1 MLPLRAFTFF
11 IVLLIAAQP
20 GYAQEPDSTEAS
32 NPFETVFR
40 ELDQA
45 SENPEA
51 QDRIREGL
59 DGVMQQLDALADS
72 NDAAR
77 ERVQGMDF
85 SNVISPDSAAA
96 LMQYWSDRALSEVES
111 GSKHLYVAPMRGL
124 SADAPRSRLGELRVA
139 ASGLS
144 ALGSEFFADVDA
156 NGELVLAGTYL
167 RNFVLGNTTLTT
179 IEDEIITEAR
189 EVPVGASPAQVES
202 LFEYDGLVGLDMTTT
217 AAGGTYVLAL
227 APSGP
232 TTTLAGRTFEHDTE
246 ISELTLLAHLDSQGR
261 PTWAFPVAEKS
272 LSWIGALAERPD
284 GGVTVAYDLD
294 GGLMKQ
300 ARANLAPH
308 PISDAPDYG
317 GVHDD
322 YRDAQFLAAFDADGT
337 RQWQQVADNVTVR
350 ALTTA
355 PDGATYVVGHFKG
368 ASSFCGGIR
377 TGETQQAAFAA
388 RFDSDGRCTW
398 MQTSTG
404 STPPENNAGAP
415 RFVPSGGNALRAVT
429 LGPDG
434 DVYVTGSFLQ
444 QTTFAGRRLR
454 GEAPQGTGLVARL
467 DAADGTLRWVETR
480 DVTGDDIALGMGG
493 EPVGGYAFGHQLASD
508 GRGLYLVESRMHR
521 TPLRPGDPIW
531 QFVLLHLG
539 ADGEVLWEEL
549 TGISSGRT
557 DSGNGLWS
565 VKLVEVPGAP
575 PYILAP
581 GASIDIAGQLA
592 DPPGEDIIH
601 LFVGRL
607 GPGASDDPTR
617 EVREGLRN
625 LFRDDG

>member
-20 GYAQEPDSTEAS
+20 GHAQDPDSTEAS
-32 NPFETVFR
+32 NPFETIFR
-40 ELDQA
+40 ELNQA
-45 SENPEA
+45 SEDPAA

-59 DGVMQQLDALADS
+59 DGVMQQLGTLADS

-77 ERVQGMDF
+77 ERVQGMDV

-144 ALGSEFFADVDA
+144 AFGSEFFADVDA

-167 RNFVLGNTTLTT
+167 RNFVLGNTALTT
-179 IEDEIITEAR
+179 IENEIITEAR

-217 AAGGTYVLAL
+217 AAGGTYMLAL

-246 ISELTLLAHLDSQGR
+246 ISELILLAHLDSQGR
-261 PTWAFPVAEKS
+261 PTWAFPVAERS
-272 LSWIGALAERPD
+272 LSWIGALAKRPN
-284 GGVTVAYDLD
+284 GGVTVAYNLD
-294 GGLMKQ
+294 GGLTKQ
-300 ARANLAPH
+300 ARANLTPH
-308 PISDAPDYG
+308 PMSDAPDYG

-322 YRDAQFLAAFDADGT
+322 YRHAQLLAAFDADGT
-337 RQWQQVADNVTVR
+337 RQWQQVADRVTVR

-355 PDGATYVVGHFKG
+355 PDGATYVVGHFNG
-368 ASSFCGGIR
+368 VSSFCDGIR
-377 TGETQQAAFAA
+377 TGETEQAAFAA
-388 RFDSDGRCTW
+388 RLDLNGGCTW
-398 MQTSTG
+398 VQTSTG
-404 STPPENNAGAP
+404 STPPENNAGEP

-429 LGPDG
+429 LGPGG
-434 DVYVTGSFLQ
+434 DVYVTGSVLQ

-454 GEAPQGTGLVARL
+454 GEAPAGTGLVARL
-467 DAADGTLRWVETR
+467 DADDGTLRWIETR
-480 DVTGDDIALGMGG
+480 DVTGDDILLGMEG

-521 TPLRPGDPIW
+521 TPLRPGDPIR

-539 ADGEVLWEEL
+539 ANGEMLWEEP
-549 TGISSGRT
+549 TGINSGRT

-565 VKLVEVPGAP
+565 MKLVEVPGAP
-575 PYILAP
+575 PYLLAP
-581 GASIDIAGQLA
+581 GSSIEMAGQRA
-592 DPPGEDIIH
+592 APPGEDIIH

-617 EVREGLRN
+617 EIREGLRN

>member
-1 MLPLRAFTFF
+1 MLNPRIFIFF
-11 IVLLIAAQP
+11 VVFLIAAQP
-20 GYAQEPDSTEAS
+20 GYAQEPDSTESS
-32 NPFETVFR
+32 NPLETMFR
-40 ELDQA
+40 ELKEV
-45 SENPEA
+45 SEDPAA
-51 QDRIREGL
+51 QDEMRRGL
-59 DGVMQQLDALADS
+59 DGVMQRLGALADS
-72 NDAAR
+72 NEAAR

-85 SNVISPDSAAA
+85 SDVMSPDSAAA
-96 LMQYWSDRALSEVES
+96 LMQYWSDRALSEAES

-124 SADAPRSRLGELRVA
+124 AADPPRSRLGELRVA

-144 ALGSEFFADVDA
+144 AFGSEFFADVNAD
-156 NGELVLAGTYL
+156 GELVLAGTYL
-167 RNFVLGNTTLTT
+167 RNFVLGNTALTT
-179 IEDEIITEAR
+179 IENEIITEAR

-227 APSGP
+227 APTGP
-232 TTTLAGRTFEHDTE
+232 ATTLAGRTFDHEV
-246 ISELTLLAHLDSQGR
+246 SGLTLLMRLDDQGR
-261 PTWAFPVAEKS
+261 PMWAFPVARS
-272 LSWIGALAERPD
+272 SSSWVGTLAERPS
-284 GGVTVAYDLD
+284 GGVTVSYDLD

-300 ARANLAPH
+300 ARANLTPQ

-322 YRDAQFLAAFDADGT
+322 YRDAQLLAAFDANGT
-337 RQWQQVADNVTVR
+337 RQWQQVADSVTVR

-355 PDGATYVVGHFKG
+355 PDGATYVVGHFNG
-368 ASSFCGGIR
+368 ASSFCGSIH
-377 TGETQQAAFAA
+377 TSETQQAAFAA
-388 RFDSDGRCTW
+388 RLDPNGRCMW
-398 MQTSTG
+398 VQTSTG
-404 STPPENNAGAP
+404 STLPEDNAGEP

-444 QTTFAGRRLR
+444 QATFAGRRLR

-467 DAADGTLRWVETR
+467 DAADGTLRWVKTR
-480 DVTGDDIALGMGG
+480 DVTGNDIALGVEG

-557 DSGNGLWS
+557 DSDDGLWS
-565 VKLVEVPGAP
+565 VKLVEVPDAP

-581 GASIDIAGQLA
+581 GSSIDMAGQRVN
-592 DPPGEDIIH
+592 PPGEDIVH
-601 LFVGRL
+601 LFVGRP
-607 GPGASDDPTR
+607 GPGVSDDPTR
-617 EVREGLRN
+617 EIREGLRN